1 MKFTGRYKFRLVIAL
16 PLFVICFTLA
26 AGFYPLGK
34 LDAMPLSFEV
44 HSAIL
49 SLKVAVLFISVVAA
63 MLAVMISRYIVKPIE
78 TIIKQMEELSGQPER
93 EAAGSELRMDDE
105 IDRLSKLYQQTLVP
119 MKGYLTT
126 ADLFLQMS
134 EGIISLNADGKIAFL
149 NAPVERLFDIDRRK
163 YTGTHYDELFPNAAR
178 NCEI

>member
-78 TIIKQMEELSGQPER
+78 TIIKQMEELSVQPER
-93 EAAGSELRMDDE
+93 EAAGEQRQAEPDPYVAFLA
-105 IDRLSKLYQQTLVP
+105 RLHEV
-119 MKGYLTT
+119 T
-126 ADLFLQMS
+126 ADA
-134 EGIISLNADGKIAFL
+134 SLTAADIAVRLDLKKTQANAWLKRGVV
-149 NAPVERLFDIDRRK
+149 P
-163 YTGTHYDELFPNAAR
+163 
-178 NCEI
+178 